1 MPSWYGMANGHP
13 IGDSGGVYLKQLLT
27 FLESFVI
34 VVLVIAGIV
43 GLFYNT
49 FRGGGWFDSAFER
62 FMAIVFTNVTASVI
76 IGCVGLVAFAMWY
89 DRHITKGVYNKRLPT
104 IILYVLVAA
113 GVYYVGRYALFG
125 TL

>member
-1 MPSWYGMANGHP
+1 MPMPYSNGGRAP
-13 IGDSGGVYLKQLLT
+13 DRRLWRRYLKQFLT

-34 VVLVIAGIV
+34 VVLVVAGLV

-62 FMAIVFTNVTASVI
+62 VMAIVFTNMTASVV
-76 IGCVGLVAFAMWY
+76 IGCIAIVAFAMWY

-104 IILYVLVAA
+104 IILYILVAA